1 MLKKII
7 SLVICAA
14 SVLCIAACDN
24 VELTRGNVEFPEVI
38 GPAGNNKFPGLSSSS
53 HGDVFYRSFEAAC
66 PEFTNVVIATST
78 GMDSD
83 SYWTFD
89 VQESIFGET
98 EDKICMS
105 MGSSLK
111 LVTSLGGGYG
121 ITYYEN
127 DKFFETGE
135 TYLLML
141 KKDSSVYYSKKQTFY
156 YTAYATQISLDNI
169 SESRMYGE
177 SAKRHITGI
186 DIDTCTKEELIEYV
200 KELVKNNKT
209 AKKSISSAE
218 TLEEIVRD
226 STDVVQIK
234 ICNPIRQV
242 KNSTKKT
249 EVWECKVTD
258 SLKGDL
264 EKGEMIEIEFFADI
278 VIPNKEYIVALDDDF
293 EIISKSLTTKDS
305 LRPVSEKAEIKGYI
319 N

>member
-7 SLVICAA
+7 SLLICAA
-14 SVLCIAACDN
+14 SVLCISACDN

-38 GPAGNNKFPGLSSSS
+38 GPAGNNKFPGMSSSS
-53 HGDVFYRSFEAAC
+53 HGDVIYRSFETAC
-66 PEFTNVVIATST
+66 QEFTNVIIATST
-78 GMDSD
+78 GMDLD
-83 SYWTFD
+83 GYWTFD

-105 MGSSLK
+105 RGNSLK
-111 LVTSLGGGYG
+111 LVTSLGVGYS

-141 KKDSSVYYSKKQTFY
+141 NKDSSVYYSKKQTFY
-156 YTAYATQISLDNI
+156 YTACAIQISLDNI

-177 SAKRHITGI
+177 SAKRHITGV
-186 DIDTCTKEELIEYV
+186 DIDTCTREELIEYV
-200 KELVKNNKT
+200 RELVKNNEPG
-209 AKKSISSAE
+209 KKSISSAE

-234 ICNPIRQV
+234 ICNPIKQV
-242 KNSTKKT
+242 KNSTKEI

-264 EKGEMIEIEFFADI
+264 KKGEMIEIEFFADI
-278 VIPNKEYIVALDDDF
+278 VIPNKEYIVGLDDNF
-293 EIISKSLTTKDS
+293 EISVKALTTKDS
-305 LRPVSEKAEIKGYI
+305 LRPVSEKAEIKSYI
-319 N
+319 D

>member
-1 MLKKII
+1 
-7 SLVICAA
+7 
-14 SVLCIAACDN
+14 
-24 VELTRGNVEFPEVI
+24 
-38 GPAGNNKFPGLSSSS
+38 
-53 HGDVFYRSFEAAC
+53 
-66 PEFTNVVIATST
+66 
-78 GMDSD
+78 
-83 SYWTFD
+83 
-89 VQESIFGET
+89 
-98 EDKICMS
+98 
-105 MGSSLK
+105 MGGSLK

-200 KELVKNNKT
+200 RELVKNNKT